1 MRLAA
6 SARDF
11 GILAGVTHDL
21 VALAL
26 AGLAAGF
33 AIAMPVGAIAVLI
46 LREGMTRGVRTGL
59 AAGAGCATVDF
70 VYCTLAVAL
79 GATLADA
86 IAGIL
91 PTLALVSGLVIIA
104 IGVWQLIAAS
114 RARAAAGGEVVAGS
128 RLAVYGRFVALT
140 ALNPAT
146 IVYFLALSAV
156 ITSITTSAAG
166 PVVFVLCTG
175 FASLLW
181 QSGLAVVGGLV
192 GANVTERT
200 VRTLGLVAACAI
212 IVLGIVAV
220 VVAAT
225 HM

>member
-1 MRLAA
+1 MSL
-6 SARDF
+6 
-11 GILAGVTHDL
+11 VNHDL
-21 VALAL
+21 LALAL
-26 AGLAAGF
+26 AGFAAGF

-70 VYCTLAVAL
+70 VYCALAVAL
-79 GATLADA
+79 GATAADA
-86 IAGIL
+86 IEGIL
-91 PTLALVSGLVIIA
+91 PTLALVSGLVIVG
-104 IGVWQLIAAS
+104 IGVWQLVTAS
-114 RARAAAGGEVVAGS
+114 RAHAATAGEVVAGS
-128 RLAVYGRFVALT
+128 RMRVYGRFVALT

-166 PVVFVLCTG
+166 PVIFVLCTA

-181 QSGLAVVGGLV
+181 QSGLAVVGGVV
-192 GANVTERT
+192 GANVSDRA
-200 VRTLGLVAACAI
+200 VRTLGIVAACAI